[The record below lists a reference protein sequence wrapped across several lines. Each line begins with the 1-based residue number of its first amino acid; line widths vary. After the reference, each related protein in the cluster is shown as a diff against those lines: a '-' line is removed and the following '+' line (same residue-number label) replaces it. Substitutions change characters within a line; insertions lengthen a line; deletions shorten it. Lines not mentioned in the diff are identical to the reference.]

1 MALLTVRTAP
11 GATRGSFAAGASVFP
26 CALGRSGLTGRKRE
40 GDGATPIGR
49 FPLRRL
55 FYRPDR
61 EPAPATGLPVQA
73 LTEAVGWCDDP
84 AAASDYNRMIP
95 LSSAAGHERMWRDDR
110 LYDLV
115 VELGYNDAPPVPGL
129 GSAIF
134 LHLARPDWGPTE
146 GCVALAR
153 DDLLTVLAAAG
164 PDSAIDIGWR

>member
-1 MALLTVRTAP
+1 MTLLTVRA
-11 GATRGSFAAGASVFP
+11 AAGASRGILATDTGEWP
-26 CALGRSGLTGRKRE
+26 CALGRGGLTDAKRE

-61 EPAPATGLPVQA
+61 EPPPATALPTLPLA
-73 LTEAVGWCDDP
+73 ENLGWCDDP
-84 AAASDYNRMIP
+84 RASADYNRLVRLP
-95 LSSAAGHERMWRDDR
+95 FAPGHERMWRDDG

-146 GCVALAR
+146 GCVAMAR
-153 DDLLTVLAAAG
+153 DDLLAVLAGAG
-164 PDSAIDIGWR
+164 ASSEIDVARR